1 MLDRPQQAW
10 TSPWTS
16 RGIGQELVYNER
28 LLINKSLME
37 ISYVD

>member
-1 MLDRPQQAW
+1 MLDRPQQAQA
-10 TSPWTS
+10 SPWTS
-16 RGIGQELVYNER
+16 RGIGQELVYNKR